1 MECKCSLCKIEQK
14 ETKKEKNIFLSLIIG
29 QSFSSFALQPPQKL
43 PKVAANF
50 VVSATFLVALG

>member
-1 MECKCSLCKIEQK
+1 MCKIEQK
-14 ETKKEKNIFLSLIIG
+14 ETKKKKNIFLSLIIG